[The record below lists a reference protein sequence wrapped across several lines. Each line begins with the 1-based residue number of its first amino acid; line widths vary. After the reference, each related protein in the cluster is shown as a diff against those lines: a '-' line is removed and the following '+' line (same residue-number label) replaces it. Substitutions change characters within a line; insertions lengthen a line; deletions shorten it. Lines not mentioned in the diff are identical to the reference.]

1 MTLAFPNS
9 ARSFDEVR
17 KAVRFFGHDGMIEI
31 RFFVEA
37 EALAKGRGH
46 AMGMS
51 EAQCLSTF
59 DAMRTPIYAAAK
71 KVYAKY
77 KRNMNILTA
86 SDLG

>member
-1 MTLAFPNS
+1 
-9 ARSFDEVR
+9 
-17 KAVRFFGHDGMIEI
+17 
-31 RFFVEA
+31 
-37 EALAKGRGH
+37 
-46 AMGMS
+46 MGMS

-86 SDLG
+86 SDLGWATAPDPLSPGLPMRQSSSMAKLWNDTRADVRACAIKSQCLIDLG